1 MSTHFSANVWPTK
14 IFAISLSFI
23 VAFEVVNVNAPA
35 GDVPPTRR
43 IVTVMPTVHAP
54 APFNV
59 IAVPPAAEQR
69 IYSLLSA

>member
-35 GDVPPTRR
+35 LVVRR
-43 IVTVMPTVHAP
+43 IVTVIPTVHAP
-54 APFNV
+54 LPFNV